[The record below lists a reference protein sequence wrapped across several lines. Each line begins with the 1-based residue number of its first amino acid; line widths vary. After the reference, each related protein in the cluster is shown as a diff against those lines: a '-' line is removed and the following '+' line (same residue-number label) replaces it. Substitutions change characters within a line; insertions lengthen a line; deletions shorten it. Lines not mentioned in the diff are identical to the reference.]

1 MQIFVAG
8 TFIPRKNPIGKNL
21 SVIKVFVVYFSIFLL
36 KLHLPL
42 KFLVQ
47 KCFNFAQNLLKI
59 KSNFFRVMHETF
71 KFMVVRHPFERL
83 LSAYRYCLPRG
94 RHKCSLLFN
103 KKNLSETSWRTLT
116 GTWRLGKDTTTPP
129 TGNISWRSTGRGNMH
144 SISGPRGLGGISVI
158 YHWTLLHLLFSI
170 STHYSEEPS
179 KHF

>member
-94 RHKCSLLFN
+94 RHKCRLLFN
-103 KKNLSETSWRTLT
+103 QKISQRQAGGHWPGPGGSGRILLHHLRETY
-116 GTWRLGKDTTTPP
+116 
-129 TGNISWRSTGRGNMH
+129 RGGVQEGEICILFPVH
-144 SISGPRGLGGISVI
+144 VDLGGF
-158 YHWTLLHLLFSI
+158 L
-170 STHYSEEPS
+170 
-179 KHF
+179 